1 MFTNNEKS
9 IKDQLGNFQ
18 NQTKAI
24 ESNTD
29 RDIFFENEIGEVMLG
44 TSNDFLETAGEKITT
59 VFSNNEKLTK
69 NQLDVFNNQIKDLG
83 GKKEHGI
90 FEEITKQISSISSIF
105 LDEKKTNQDQLA
117 GVKVQVKDLGGKKEH
132 GIFEEITKQISSIS
146 SIFLDE
152 KKTNQ
157 DQLAGVKV
165 QVKDLGGKKEQP
177 YNPGNVKYQL
187 KPETYNEKPIGGS
200 SGHAHVELGP
210 RYRHEERAPVVS
222 GISKLDQELR
232 KLTNMASNTD
242 NISKQASEYLSKTNI
257 KYTDTKVGN
266 APVINK
272 IPEVGRIESKI
283 PTRDVMAP
291 HVPSDEHKNKPVVS
305 KEPPVIS
312 PITPVG
318 EITIKDLHTALINLN
333 TNMMRMVSYTESIS
347 ESSHKTARHTREST
361 GLRM

>member
-24 ESNTD
+24 ESNAD

-69 NQLDVFNNQIKDLG
+69 NQLDVFNNQI
-83 GKKEHGI
+83 
-90 FEEITKQISSISSIF
+90 
-105 LDEKKTNQDQLA
+105 
-117 GVKVQVKDLGGKKEH
+117 KDLGGKKEH

-291 HVPSDEHKNKPVVS
+291 HVPSDEHKNKPAVS